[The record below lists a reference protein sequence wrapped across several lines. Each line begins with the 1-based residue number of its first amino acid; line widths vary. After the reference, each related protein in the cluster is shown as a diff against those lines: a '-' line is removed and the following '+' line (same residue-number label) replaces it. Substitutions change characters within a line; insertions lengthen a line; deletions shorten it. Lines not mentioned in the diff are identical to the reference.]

1 MDADQI
7 AVLRAQAQQNG
18 GDWIGL
24 REPGEWF
31 AGTVADPAHQT
42 VETPFGESEE
52 LLVVDP
58 TINDVQNEGT
68 MTFRLS
74 RSVLQRE
81 LGSEAE
87 KDVPGPGWSVYVV
100 YKGTRMS
107 KAGREFHA
115 YEIAKSAPTPEGVAA
130 VAKAK
135 SKGGAAKVGGD
146 ADIPFAPSRV

>member
-24 REPGEWF
+24 REPGDWF

-58 TINDVQNEGT
+58 TINDVPNDGT

-81 LGSEAE
+81 LGTEAE

-100 YKGTRMS
+100 YKGTRTS

-135 SKGGAAKVGGD
+135 TAKKKPAGD
-146 ADIPFAPSRV
+146 EDIPF

>member
-1 MDADQI
+1 MDADAI
-7 AVLRAQAQQNG
+7 ALLRAQARQTS

-24 REPGEWF
+24 QEPGDWF
-31 AGTVADPAHQT
+31 AGTVGDPAHQT

-52 LLVVDP
+52 LLVVNP
-58 TINDVQNEGT
+58 TINGNENEGT

-81 LGSEAE
+81 LGTGAE
-87 KDVPGPGWSVYVV
+87 KDVPEPGWSVFVS
-100 YKGTRMS
+100 YKGTRTS

-115 YEIAKSAPTPEGVAA
+115 YEVAKSAPSLESAQT

-135 SKGGAAKVGGD
+135 APKKKADGD
-146 ADIPFAPSRV
+146 EDIPF